1 MEKRDARKLSADA
14 QQELRIRAVKMVKTG
29 MSMTRLAVS
38 SILEVSS
45 KQVGSWV
52 KRYEQGGYQALQ
64 SKQKGRPEGSGQQ
77 LTSEQEKEIQKL
89 ITDKMPDQLKLKF
102 ALWSREAVRKLIQDR
117 YGITFVLQH
126 ISNLLKRWGFTPQ
139 RPIKR
144 AYEQMPAAAQKWM
157 EETYPSIKEKA
168 SNENATIYWGDET
181 AVKPEAHVRR
191 SYAPKGKTPTV
202 RQPAKRFHSSVIS
215 AINNQGKMVWMA
227 LKNAMNADLFIT
239 FLKRLIH
246 GKKRKVILIVDNL
259 RAHHSKK
266 VKAWL
271 SENTERIEVYYL
283 PSYSPELNPDEYLNQ
298 TLKKEVSREGVAK
311 VETEL
316 KKQVRRAM
324 YSLQKQASKIKNLFK
339 HPKAKY
345 AAA

>member
-1 MEKRDARKLSADA
+1 
-14 QQELRIRAVKMVKTG
+14 
-29 MSMTRLAVS
+29 
-38 SILEVSS
+38 
-45 KQVGSWV
+45 
-52 KRYEQGGYQALQ
+52 
-64 SKQKGRPEGSGQQ
+64 
-77 LTSEQEKEIQKL
+77 
-89 ITDKMPDQLKLKF
+89 
-102 ALWSREAVRKLIQDR
+102 
-117 YGITFVLQH
+117 
-126 ISNLLKRWGFTPQ
+126 
-139 RPIKR
+139 
-144 AYEQMPAAAQKWM
+144 
-157 EETYPSIKEKA
+157 
-168 SNENATIYWGDET
+168 
-181 AVKPEAHVRR
+181 
-191 SYAPKGKTPTV
+191 
-202 RQPAKRFHSSVIS
+202 
-215 AINNQGKMVWMA
+215 MVWMA

-271 SENTERIEVYYL
+271 SENTDRIEVYYL

-345 AAA
+345 AAAC